1 MQKISRITAL
11 LIGILITGLLFT
23 GCEKEET
30 PISGGSS
37 LKIINNCTYSV
48 SIYFDNDFIGKVEE
62 DANRTW
68 SVPTGQHEV
77 RASSYIGGT
86 TKENPTFYAGQT
98 VVITLSSGIKNSAA
112 DAAILMNIEQKKE
125 DIPNNIY

>member
-48 SIYFDNDFIGKVEE
+48 SIYFDN
-62 DANRTW
+62 
-68 SVPTGQHEV
+68 
-77 RASSYIGGT
+77 